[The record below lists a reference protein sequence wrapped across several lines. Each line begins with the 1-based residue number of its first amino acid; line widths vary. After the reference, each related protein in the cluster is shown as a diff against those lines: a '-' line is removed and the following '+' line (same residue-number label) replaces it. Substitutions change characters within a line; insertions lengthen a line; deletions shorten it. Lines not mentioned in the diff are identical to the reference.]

1 MPRPLQHPAP
11 GDIEIS
17 AILYA
22 LSDPVRAA
30 IVRELSTTPGGMNCT
45 EMNQRLGLKLPK
57 STCSQHY
64 RILRDA
70 GVIFCERRGVELFS
84 KVRTQDLSAR
94 FPGLLR
100 SILRGYQTHA
110 AGVALPGTMTR
121 Y

>member
-1 MPRPLQHPAP
+1 MPRPLQHPAAQ
-11 GDIEIS
+11 DI
-17 AILYA
+17 AIAAVLYA

-30 IVRELSTTPGGMNCT
+30 IVRELSTAPHGLNCT

-70 GVIFCERRGVELFS
+70 GVIFSERKGVELFS
-84 KVRTQDLSAR
+84 RVRTQDLSVR

-100 SILRGYQTHA
+100 SILRGYQTR
-110 AGVALPGTMTR
+110 AG
-121 Y
+121 

>member
-1 MPRPLQHPAP
+1 MPRPLQHPAAK
-11 GDIEIS
+11 DI
-17 AILYA
+17 AIAAVLYA

-30 IVRELSTTPGGMNCT
+30 IVRELSTMPGGMNCT
-45 EMNQRLGLKLPK
+45 EMNQRLGVKLPK

-70 GVIFCERRGVELFS
+70 GVILCERKGVELFS

-100 SILRGYQTHA
+100 SILAGYE
-110 AGVALPGTMTR
+110 R
-121 Y
+121 

>member
-11 GDIEIS
+11 KDI
-17 AILYA
+17 AIAAVLYA

-30 IVRELSTTPGGMNCT
+30 IVRELSTMPQGMNCT

-57 STCSQHY
+57 STCSEHY

-70 GVIFCERRGVELFS
+70 GVILCERKGVELFS

-100 SILRGYQTHA
+100 SILRGYEIH
-110 AGVALPGTMTR
+110 TR
-121 Y
+121 A

>member
-1 MPRPLQHPAP
+1 MHPAAE
-11 GDIEIS
+11 DI
-17 AILYA
+17 AIPAVLYA

-30 IVRELSTTPGGMNCT
+30 IVRELTKMPQGMNCT

-64 RILRDA
+64 KILRDA
-70 GVIFCERRGVELFS
+70 GVIICERKGVELFS

-100 SILRGYQTHA
+100 SILAGY
-110 AGVALPGTMTR
+110 R
-121 Y
+121 R